1 MMGSQHDCILCL
13 IVVKLCAFILLWILL
28 HVHVQIQVQFIHSDH
43 TIDGIYETH
52 IIYTMIWFE
61 RIFIVQKIQLE
72 LSTSSIT

>member
-28 HVHVQIQVQFIHSDH
+28 HVHVQVQVQFIHSDH

-52 IIYTMIWFE
+52 IIYIQWFDLNV
-61 RIFIVQKIQLE
+61 FLLYKKYNWNWAQVP
-72 LSTSSIT
+72 

>member
-43 TIDGIYETH
+43 TIDGIYMRH
-52 IIYTMIWFE
+52 ILYIQWFDLNV
-61 RIFIVQKIQLE
+61 FLLYKKYNWNWAQVP
-72 LSTSSIT
+72 

>member
-13 IVVKLCAFILLWILL
+13 IIVKLCAFILLWILL

-52 IIYTMIWFE
+52 IIYIQWFVLNV
-61 RIFIVQKIQLE
+61 FLLYKKYNWNWAQVP
-72 LSTSSIT
+72 